1 MLNSVLKISPEELD
15 SLDRLR
21 LSETMKR
28 APQVLRVLDYIIDR
42 FLAGE
47 GDSINESS
55 IGQAVFHR
63 PEGYNR
69 GDDNIV
75 RVTVRHL
82 RSRLE
87 HFYATEGA
95 GESSVLE
102 IPKGKYCPVLK
113 QRIAITDL
121 LTEPAAAPIRPALV
135 QGNRWLWLCCA
146 ALLISTVI
154 LGVSLIRRPS
164 AAPAKDF
171 GLVQS
176 LFSRNELPVWLVVT
190 DSNLQVFRRLF
201 QKTVTLSEYL
211 EKSYIPPPALSENP
225 MLPGAWK
232 FIDGS
237 RDTSLS
243 STLVAVRLQDAGIPT
258 IVRVRH
264 PHDLRIRDFQQDNVI
279 LLGGPWVN
287 PWGQLFEERLNFR
300 LMPPTSDAALSQI
313 INTSPAPGEPKIYAP
328 HNEGSFAVSYA
339 RLAVVPNLSNSSWLD
354 TGKVVLVGATTNQ
367 AVEASGD
374 FLVNPRTFKN
384 LLARFHALNIQ
395 ELSPFE
401 LVLEVRSIDST
412 PRSVS
417 VIAQRVVAWP
427 H

>member
-113 QRIAITDL
+113 KRIAITDL

-176 LFSRNELPVWLVVT
+176 LFSRQQSASFSPLV
-190 DSNLQVFRRLF
+190 
-201 QKTVTLSEYL
+201 
-211 EKSYIPPPALSENP
+211 PEN
-225 MLPGAWK
+225 
-232 FIDGS
+232 
-237 RDTSLS
+237 
-243 STLVAVRLQDAGIPT
+243 
-258 IVRVRH
+258 
-264 PHDLRIRDFQQDNVI
+264 
-279 LLGGPWVN
+279 
-287 PWGQLFEERLNFR
+287 
-300 LMPPTSDAALSQI
+300 SDA
-313 INTSPAPGEPKIYAP
+313 E
-328 HNEGSFAVSYA
+328 
-339 RLAVVPNLSNSSWLD
+339 
-354 TGKVVLVGATTNQ
+354 
-367 AVEASGD
+367 
-374 FLVNPRTFKN
+374 
-384 LLARFHALNIQ
+384 
-395 ELSPFE
+395 
-401 LVLEVRSIDST
+401 
-412 PRSVS
+412 
-417 VIAQRVVAWP
+417 
-427 H
+427 